1 MFTFTANV
9 IKASVD
15 ILSKGKL
22 KWLRSLGLEKYRRKE
37 QSFII
42 YGEKI
47 IGELIQ
53 EQPELLVF
61 MSGTDEELCSKYGC
75 VKMTEQEMKA
85 VSGLRTAPTILA
97 VVKYPEIKAEDSDLV
112 VLLDGIQDP
121 GNLGTIIRT
130 ADWFG
135 VKKIICSEN
144 SVSAFNPK
152 VLQSSMG
159 SVFRVSVEYGD
170 LAAVLSKDKR
180 PVYGAVLDGKDMRE
194 IKTSLPAY
202 LLIGSEGQ
210 GISASLR
217 TLIDAPVFIPSFGK
231 AESLNAAIACGILL
245 AKFRT

>member
-47 IGELIQ
+47 IGELLQ

-61 MSGTDEELCSKYGC
+61 MSSTDEELCSRYDC

-85 VSGLRTAPTILA
+85 VSGLRTEPNILA
-97 VVKYPEIKAEDSDLV
+97 VVKYPEIKAEQSDLV
-112 VLLDGIQDP
+112 LLLDGIQDP

-170 LAAVLSKDKR
+170 LTDVLLKEKR
-180 PVYGAVLDGKDMRE
+180 PVFGAVLDGNDMRE

-210 GISASLR
+210 GIRDSLR
-217 TLIDAPVFIPSFGK
+217 KLIDVPVFIPSFGK